1 MAEVDTVQIDDGQG
15 GYIVINAED
24 FDPSQHKRFNPR
36 KSASPSPAPAPTPS
50 PAPSPSLSPDEAES
64 SLSPDQEV
72 RVQQLEAIYES
83 EGYRGIQ
90 AIATPLG
97 IEKPAGGWRDAI
109 SLIVEAEGAG

>member
-1 MAEVDTVQIDDGQG
+1 MAEVDTVQIEDGQG

-24 FDPSQHKRFNPR
+24 FNPAEHKRFNPR
-36 KSASPSPAPAPTPS
+36 KSASPSPSPS
-50 PAPSPSLSPDEAES
+50 PAPSPAPTPAVESPLSGE
-64 SLSPDQEV
+64 QEV

-109 SLIVEAEGAG
+109 PLIVEAESAG